1 MSVQKNTVRGQA
13 LLRCI
18 ADAALAKKA
27 EDIIVL
33 GLKQEAGIADWFLVC
48 QGDNPL
54 HTRAIADGI
63 MDSLFEHGL
72 SPWHVEGLIEGR
84 WVLID
89 YSDVIVHV
97 MIPEARRYY
106 GLEELWSPGDDIGT
120 ERTIDE

>member
-1 MSVQKNTVRGQA
+1 MSWQKNTVSGQA
-13 LLRCI
+13 LLRLI

-27 EDIIVL
+27 EDVVVL
-33 GLKQEAGIADWFLVC
+33 SLKEESGIADWFLVC

-54 HTRAIADGI
+54 HNRAISQGI

-89 YSDVIVHV
+89 YSDVVVHV

-106 GLEELWSPGDDIGT
+106 GLEELWSPGGDIGQKKD
-120 ERTIDE
+120 RP